1 LDDFAFVA
9 TATRPTCIDVGIY
22 FLLNVNNVDT
32 FIRDNLTELGACM
45 IMMIMYIHSC
55 KLEQVGTSWNQLEP
69 VGTSWNTW
77 FTLASGS

>member
-9 TATRPTCIDVGIY
+9 TATVTRPTFIDEGIY

-32 FIRDNLTELGACM
+32 FIRDNLTERGACM

-55 KLEQVGTSWNQLEP
+55 KLEQVGTSWNKLEHL
-69 VGTSWNTW
+69 VHLGIWV
-77 FTLASGS
+77 LVL

>member
-1 LDDFAFVA
+1 MDDFAFVA
-9 TATRPTCIDVGIY
+9 TATVTRPTFIDEGIY

-32 FIRDNLTELGACM
+32 FIRDNLTERGACM

-55 KLEQVGTSWNQLEP
+55 KLEQVGTSWN
-69 VGTSWNTW
+69 TW